1 MIQEQAMVVA
11 LDGDHAVVVGQRQS
25 SCGSCHQE
33 GACATFSFGGGHK
46 EVRLRVANRI
56 GARVGDRVLLEMS
69 ERHMLRASFLAYI
82 VPVLALFIG
91 GFLFRQ
97 LGLMAGVSSQSAETL
112 GGVAGVVCLM
122 LVFLWLKRHNRQM
135 EAAGGGRP
143 LLKAVIEEAPQ
154 GVISEGTVFPLQFHP
169 RRQDLG

>member
-1 MIQEQAMVVA
+1 MIQEQAVVVA

-33 GACATFSFGGGHK
+33 GTCATLSFGGGHK
-46 EVRLRVANRI
+46 EVRLRVANPV

-82 VPVLALFIG
+82 VPVLALFVG

-97 LGLMAGVSSQSAETL
+97 LGLMVGVSPQSAETL
-112 GGVAGVVCLM
+112 GGVVGVIALM
-122 LVFLWLKRHNRQM
+122 LVFFWLKHHNRKI
-135 EAAGGGRP
+135 EVAGGGQL

-169 RRQDLG
+169 RRQDSR